1 MPQEI
6 IIAPC
11 TGAMVQVNKGQY
23 VAVEDI
29 DGGQVADFFAEALG
43 QDEEF
48 LSTGVTIDCNESLRL
63 KVGDMLYT
71 NYYNPMFDVVRDD
84 VGEHDLLHPSCRREM
99 FDFFYHN
106 GEGHPN
112 CLDNLNRSLGRQYA
126 ILHPLNVF
134 MNTRIHADG
143 SIAVLAPI
151 SRPGDRL
158 VLRAKM
164 DVRVAVAACSVSESQ
179 CNAGRCTALR
189 LLVGG
194 KELV

>member
-1 MPQEI
+1 M
-6 IIAPC
+6 
-11 TGAMVQVNKGQY
+11 
-23 VAVEDI
+23 EDI

-43 QDEEF
+43 LEEEF

-63 KVGDMLYT
+63 KVGDVLYT
-71 NYYNPMFDVVRDD
+71 NRYRPMFEVVRDD
-84 VGEHDLLHPSCRREM
+84 VGEHDLLHPSCRPEM

-112 CLDNLNRSLGRQYA
+112 CLDNLNRSQGRRYA

-134 MNTRIHADG
+134 MHTRINVDG
-143 SIAVLAPI
+143 SIAVLAPL
-151 SRPGDRL
+151 SKAGDRL
-158 VLRAKM
+158 VLRALM
-164 DVRVAVAACSVSESQ
+164 EVRVAVAACSVSESQ

-194 KELV
+194 DELI